1 MYYSKNYFLQIN
13 ILEQIGNNGNYEWQF
28 TPENN
33 LNLQSNDDDDE
44 YEDNKC
50 VAAIGK
56 MDALK

>member
-33 LNLQSNDDDDE
+33 LNLQSNDDDE

>member
-1 MYYSKNYFLQIN
+1 MNYFLQIN
-13 ILEQIGNNGNYEWQF
+13 ILEQMGNNGNYEWQF

-33 LNLQSNDDDDE
+33 SNIQSNDDDE

-56 MDALK
+56 IHALK